1 MQQRQQQRQQQRSNN
16 RSNNRN
22 NNRNNNGSRSESPL
36 PSAFLVQQRR
46 PRSRHLFGKPPLPP
60 PPLAEVGEETK
71 RNEATVVL
79 SHPSQESRE
88 TLWHE
93 AVAAA
98 SKATTATTGTTTTTT
113 ATTRIHPHTPL
124 RDKTNHQ
131 RAASGG
137 GNVHH
142 QSKQPVV
149 LSAKHQQQSVRLAPR
164 SKESGR
170 VSTTTVS
177 ISTEIASNAQTT
189 AVGSGTAP
197 SPDICI
203 VSDAIDMSSPLTRFF
218 AAAHTLDA
226 ERYAALHGTTHDAIA
241 ASSPPKLIAAHPTL
255 HPHQPITV
263 DQFLLTG
270 TNADPLSAG
279 SSSEDDLVQLPGEF
293 VNMSHPNKRGRYS
306 ERHGS
311 SSHPNSQ
318 TPYHLPLVAIQA
330 VHEDDKDPIAT
341 YRN

>member
-203 VSDAIDMSSPLTRFF
+203 VSDAIDMSVSSNNNTVAVDTSGPSPLSTTVAGAIDNTACTHPNNQSPLTRFF

-241 ASSPPKLIAAHPTL
+241 ASSPP
-255 HPHQPITV
+255 
-263 DQFLLTG
+263 
-270 TNADPLSAG
+270 
-279 SSSEDDLVQLPGEF
+279 
-293 VNMSHPNKRGRYS
+293 
-306 ERHGS
+306 
-311 SSHPNSQ
+311 
-318 TPYHLPLVAIQA
+318 
-330 VHEDDKDPIAT
+330 
-341 YRN
+341 